1 MIREIILSQRNSSRN
16 SENAIASTRFVR
28 QQICH
33 SSRKFRSDPSRTRAN
48 HGDVASSFQERR
60 SRGEYIS
67 GPRVLSRRISPPLP
81 HMQHRYWQQPLII
94 PGTPTAIHNC
104 HSHYNLHLGH
114 CETVACVSTA
124 LLRRLSLI
132 QLYSV
137 DVPSYHYT
145 ARARSLARARS
156 RSRKERGTGNSECRK
171 EHGKSTPG
179 TSLTSDSAINWR
191 TARSDIRDVSSD
203 SSRGRESRR
212 KHRTSADWISR
223 GRYPAGQRG
232 TLVRPTLRTRSLV
245 NSKTRSSF
253 PRVSSILLDLLS
265 SFRAKRHPARSDKRG
280 REVPLI
286 WQRSERRLTFSG
298 RTDGGRFKR

>member
-16 SENAIASTRFVR
+16 SENAIASTRSVR
-28 QQICH
+28 ERICH
-33 SSRKFRSDPSRTRAN
+33 SSRKFRSDPSRTRVN
-48 HGDVASSFQERR
+48 HGGVASSFQERR

-171 EHGKSTPG
+171 EHGKSAPG
-179 TSLTSDSAINWR
+179 TSLTSDSAINWP
-191 TARSDIRDVSSD
+191 TARFDIRDVSSARAEGNLEGANVRRLD
-203 SSRGRESRR
+203 LPRTTSRG
-212 KHRTSADWISR
+212 TTGD
-223 GRYPAGQRG
+223 
-232 TLVRPTLRTRSLV
+232 
-245 NSKTRSSF
+245 TRSSYAANAF
-253 PRVSSILLDLLS
+253 LGKFQDEIQFSACLEHTVRFTIIVPRKAPSSSL
-265 SFRAKRHPARSDKRG
+265 
-280 REVPLI
+280 
-286 WQRSERRLTFSG
+286 
-298 RTDGGRFKR
+298 